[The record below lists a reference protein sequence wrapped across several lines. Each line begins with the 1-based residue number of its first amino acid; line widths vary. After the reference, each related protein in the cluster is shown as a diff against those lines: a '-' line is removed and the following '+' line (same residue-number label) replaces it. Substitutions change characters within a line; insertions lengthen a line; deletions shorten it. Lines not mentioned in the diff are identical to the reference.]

1 MNSPLLPQPA
11 GQTIDARE
19 VSERRDP
26 ISREPEEASP

>member
-11 GQTIDARE
+11 RDTIDARE
-19 VSERRDP
+19 VSEHRDL